1 MSYVSELAD
10 EIRAE
15 VPPELV
21 PDQDVD
27 LLFLMYA
34 VLLLAKG
41 PGVDAEDVHNA
52 WAAWMTHRDEAHESL
67 VPFRDL
73 PPDTRAEDS
82 PFVGAIRRV
91 AARRAAN

>member
-1 MSYVSELAD
+1 MSYVSELSDA
-10 EIRAE
+10 IRAE
-15 VPPELV
+15 APPELL

-41 PGVDAEDVHNA
+41 PSVDAEDVHNA
-52 WAAWMTHRDEAHESL
+52 WAAWMTHRGVAHESL

-73 PPDTRAEDS
+73 ES
-82 PFVGAIRRV
+82 PRFL
-91 AARRAAN
+91 